1 MRSMTGFGSIEV
13 ATQHARIRIE
23 VSSVNKRGLEVV
35 VFTPGDLARLER
47 QIREDVADAVA
58 RGKVT
63 VALHLE
69 PGANRQARSLDLG
82 KASAYA
88 VQLKSAGKKLGVQG
102 GPSWS
107 DLLGLPGVV
116 VSSGPMVVP
125 ADDRKI
131 LAGVRSAVRKMVE
144 SREREGVRMVAG
156 LRIHLQKMEGI
167 RKKMEKAAGEMR
179 RKQGQRICAR
189 IQELAGEAGVVLE
202 AERVVREV
210 ATAADRGDVTEELGR
225 IRAHLMEAVGL
236 ASTRAP
242 GGRTLEFLIQELQ
255 REVNTVG
262 SKSGDLGL
270 TRLAIGFK
278 SELEK
283 LREQAANL
291 E

>member
-167 RKKMEKAAGEMR
+167 RKKMEKSAGEMR

>member
-63 VALHLE
+63 VALNLE
-69 PGANRQARSLDLG
+69 AGANRQARSLDLS

-131 LAGVRSAVRKMVE
+131 LAGIRSAVRKMVE

-179 RKQGQRICAR
+179 KKQGQRICAR

-202 AERVVREV
+202 PERVVREV

>member
-13 ATQHARIRIE
+13 ETHHARIRIE

-88 VQLKSAGKKLGVQG
+88 VQLKSAGKRLGVQG

-202 AERVVREV
+202 PERVVREV
-210 ATAADRGDVTEELGR
+210 ATAADRGDVPEELGR

>member
-69 PGANRQARSLDLG
+69 PGANRQARSLDLS

-156 LRIHLQKMEGI
+156 LRIHLQKMDGI
-167 RKKMEKAAGEMR
+167 RKKMEKSAGEMR

-242 GGRTLEFLIQELQ
+242 GGRTLEFVIQELQ

>member
-1 MRSMTGFGSIEV
+1 MTGFGSIEV
-13 ATQHARIRIE
+13 ETLHARIRIE
-23 VSSVNKRGLEVV
+23 VSSVNKRGLEVI

-63 VALHLE
+63 VAIHLE
-69 PGANRQARSLDLG
+69 AGTNRQARSLDLG

-156 LRIHLQKMEGI
+156 LRVHLQKMEGI
-167 RKKMEKAAGEMR
+167 RKKMEKSAGEMR
-179 RKQGQRICAR
+179 RRQGQRICAR
-189 IQELAGEAGVVLE
+189 IQELAGEAGVVLD

-236 ASTRAP
+236 AGMRAP

>member
-63 VALHLE
+63 VALNLE
-69 PGANRQARSLDLG
+69 AGANRQARSLDLS

-131 LAGVRSAVRKMVE
+131 LAGIRSAVRKMVE

-156 LRIHLQKMEGI
+156 LRIHLQKMDGI

-179 RKQGQRICAR
+179 KKQGQRICAR

-202 AERVVREV
+202 PERVVREV

>member
-1 MRSMTGFGSIEV
+1 MRSMTGFGSVEV
-13 ATQHARIRIE
+13 PTRHARIRIE
-23 VSSVNKRGLEVV
+23 VSSVNKRGLEVI

-47 QIREDVADAVA
+47 QVREDVAEAVA

-63 VALHLE
+63 VAMHIE
-69 PGANRQARSLDLG
+69 AVTDRNGRALDLG
-82 KASAYA
+82 KAEAYA
-88 VQLKSAGKKLGVQG
+88 AELKKAGKKLGVEG

-116 VSSGPMVVP
+116 VSTGRTVAP
-125 ADDRKI
+125 AEDRKI
-131 LAGVRSAVRKMVE
+131 LDGVRRAVKKMVE
-144 SREREGVRMVAG
+144 SREREGARMVGA
-156 LRIHLQKMEGI
+156 LRAHLRKMEGI
-167 RKKMEKAAGEMR
+167 RKKMERAAGEMR
-179 RKQGQRICAR
+179 RKQGQRICGR
-189 IQELAGEAGVVLE
+189 IRELAGEAGVVLDP
-202 AERVVREV
+202 ERVVREV
-210 ATAADRGDVTEELGR
+210 ASAADRGDVTEELGR
-225 IRAHLMEAVGL
+225 LRAHLLEAQGL

-270 TRLAIGFK
+270 TRLAISFK

>member
-63 VALHLE
+63 VALNLE
-69 PGANRQARSLDLG
+69 AGANRQARSLDLS

-88 VQLKSAGKKLGVQG
+88 VQLKSAGKKLGVQV

-131 LAGVRSAVRKMVE
+131 LAGIRSAVRKMVE

-156 LRIHLQKMEGI
+156 LRIHLQKMDGI

-179 RKQGQRICAR
+179 KKQGQRICAR

-202 AERVVREV
+202 PERVVREV

>member
-1 MRSMTGFGSIEV
+1 MTGFGSIEV

-69 PGANRQARSLDLG
+69 PGANRQARSLDLS

-131 LAGVRSAVRKMVE
+131 LAGIRSAVRKMVE
-144 SREREGVRMVAG
+144 SREREGVRMVTG
-156 LRIHLQKMEGI
+156 LRIHLQKMDGI
-167 RKKMEKAAGEMR
+167 RKKMEKAAGDMR
-179 RKQGQRICAR
+179 KKQGQRICAR

-202 AERVVREV
+202 PERVVREV